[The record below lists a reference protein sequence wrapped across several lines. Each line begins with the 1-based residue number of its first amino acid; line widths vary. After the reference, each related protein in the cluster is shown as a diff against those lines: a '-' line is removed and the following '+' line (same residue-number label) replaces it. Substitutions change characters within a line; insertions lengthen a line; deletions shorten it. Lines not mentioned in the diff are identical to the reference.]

1 MDVMRISQLAERTGV
16 PASTLRFYE
25 EEGLLAAG
33 RTPAGYRIYGQ
44 DAVERLQFIKAA
56 KHLGL
61 PLKEIADL
69 LAAWE
74 TGMCAQVKA
83 DLRPR
88 ITARLAKVAQ
98 HTAELRAVT
107 DTLRYVLERLDALP
121 DRACRCDSSCG
132 FLTAP
137 AEPKPAE
144 LMLSPGEDAIGRG
157 SERWRTAPVACSL
170 PHDEVAGRTAAWREV
185 LDGAT
190 RADIPDGLWL
200 TLPVS
205 RASAVAGLAAAEQ
218 RCCPFLDFRLYLD
231 GPVFHLEVRAPTGA
245 ADLLAGLFASA

>member
-121 DRACRCDSSCG
+121 DRACRCDADCG

-137 AEPKPAE
+137 AEPKP
-144 LMLSPGEDAIGRG
+144 GRG

-170 PHDEVAGRTAAWREV
+170 PHDEVAGRTAAWREA
-185 LDGAT
+185 LDGTT
-190 RADIPDGLWL
+190 RADISDGLWL
-200 TLPVS
+200 TLPAS

-231 GPVFHLEVRAPTGA
+231 GPIFHLEVRAPTGA
-245 ADLLAGLFASA
+245 ADLLAALFASA